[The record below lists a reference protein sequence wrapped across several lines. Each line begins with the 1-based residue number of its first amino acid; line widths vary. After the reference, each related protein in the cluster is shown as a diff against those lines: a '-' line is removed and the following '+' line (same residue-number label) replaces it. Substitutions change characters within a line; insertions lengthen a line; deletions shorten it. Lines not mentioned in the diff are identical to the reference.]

1 MSIISIV
8 SASLLCC
15 SIWRTW
21 GSDK

>member
-15 SIWRTW
+15 SVWRTW